1 MVRDI
6 RNHQI
11 KRRWIFCGLRRE
23 VFPGAYPAVSR
34 RASQFSSERLMSRI
48 IILSTAILLDPTIAR
63 AADMSGCNRVSHLSS
78 ARLRW
83 AAVRKSRADSVHEE
97 ESCRSYRSNYFE
109 AVMTRHEASVC
120 GGVIGRQGVL
130 EQLDSEIEALNDLIA
145 TQCG

>member
-1 MVRDI
+1 M
-6 RNHQI
+6 
-11 KRRWIFCGLRRE
+11 L
-23 VFPGAYPAVSR
+23 Y
-34 RASQFSSERLMSRI
+34 I
-48 IILSTAILLDPTIAR
+48 IVLSVAILLDPTIAR

-83 AAVRKSRADSVHEE
+83 AAVRNSRADPVHEV

-120 GGVIGRQGVL
+120 VGVIDRQGVL

-145 TQCG
+145 TQCSG